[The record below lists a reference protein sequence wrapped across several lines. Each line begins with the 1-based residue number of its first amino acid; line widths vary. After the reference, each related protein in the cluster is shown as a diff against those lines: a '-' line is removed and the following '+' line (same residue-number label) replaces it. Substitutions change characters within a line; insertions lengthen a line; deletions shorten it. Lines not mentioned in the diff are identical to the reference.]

1 MRQAKWVLLAC
12 LSATGAM
19 PLFAQNREKR
29 SMTTKTA
36 STKPP
41 ATREVVLGKKLFEER
56 CAICHFSNSEVKKI
70 GPGMKGI
77 YQRGQDADGKAIND
91 ASLRAWIEKGGK
103 NMPGFKDSLKEEE
116 IRALI
121 AYLKTL

>member
-1 MRQAKWVLLAC
+1 MRQAKWALLAC
-12 LSATGAM
+12 LTATGTTL
-19 PLFAQNREKR
+19 LFAQNGEKR
-29 SMTTKTA
+29 SETAKKA

-41 ATREVVLGKKLFEER
+41 AGSEVALGTKLFEER
-56 CAICHFSNSEVKKI
+56 CAICHFNKSQVKKI
-70 GPGMKGI
+70 GPGMKGL
-77 YQRGQDADGKAIND
+77 YQRGQFADGKAVND

-103 NMPGFKDSLKEEE
+103 NMPGLKDSLNEEE